1 METGRGKYIHL
12 NITWKNRGPEHD
24 TTVRNQCIR
33 TENTAREHTFR
44 SVVKGYEWYSREYP
58 TSLKYPTS
66 GNAGLR
72 SARHSALNG
81 G

>member
-44 SVVKGYEWYSREYP
+44 SVVRFNSR
-58 TSLKYPTS
+58 
-66 GNAGLR
+66 
-72 SARHSALNG
+72 LNQIELSKDMSDIHASIRRR
-81 G
+81 

>member
-44 SVVKGYEWYSREYP
+44 SVVKGYE
-58 TSLKYPTS
+58 
-66 GNAGLR
+66 
-72 SARHSALNG
+72 
-81 G
+81 